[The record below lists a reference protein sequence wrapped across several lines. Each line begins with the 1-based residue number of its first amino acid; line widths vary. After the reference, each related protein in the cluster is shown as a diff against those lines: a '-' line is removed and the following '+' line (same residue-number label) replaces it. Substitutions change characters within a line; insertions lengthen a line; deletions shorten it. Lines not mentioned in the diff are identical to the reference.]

1 MKTVI
6 ANFKMY
12 KKLDEIEDY
21 IETIKGKIRN
31 DIDVVL
37 CPPNIYLDIFK
48 DRSYHLGA
56 QNCYYVEEGKYTG
69 EVSPAQLKSIGVEYI
84 IVGHSERRI
93 YFSETD
99 ELISKKLNEITK
111 NNIKAIF
118 CVGEN
123 KIEKDLHKT
132 DIVIKRQL
140 LNALNNIESD
150 QISNIIIAYEPVY
163 AIGTGAVPNIKDI
176 EEVIDYINNIVIEKY
191 NYNGIKIL
199 YGGSV
204 DLNNIN
210 DIMHIKNLNGVLIG
224 GACLDPYNFI
234 KILNSID

>member
-12 KKLDEIEDY
+12 KQADEIEDY

-31 DIDVVL
+31 DLDVVL
-37 CPPNIYLDIFK
+37 CPPNIYLNLFK
-48 DRSYHLGA
+48 AKSYHLGA
-56 QNCYYVEEGKYTG
+56 QNCYFNEEGKYTG
-69 EVSPAQLKSIGVEYI
+69 EVSPFQLRSIGVDYI

-93 YFSETD
+93 YFGET
-99 ELISKKLNEITK
+99 NEVSK
-111 NNIKAIF
+111 NNIKAVLCI
-118 CVGEN
+118 GEN

-132 DIVIKRQL
+132 AIVIKKQL
-140 LNALNNIESD
+140 LNALNDIETD
-150 QISNIIIAYEPVY
+150 QISNVIIAYEPVY
-163 AIGTGAVPNIKDI
+163 AIGTGAVPSIKDI
-176 EEVIDYINNIVIEKY
+176 EEVVEYINSIIIEKY
-191 NYNGIKIL
+191 NYNDIKIL

-210 DIMHIKNLNGVLIG
+210 DIMRIKKLNGVLIG